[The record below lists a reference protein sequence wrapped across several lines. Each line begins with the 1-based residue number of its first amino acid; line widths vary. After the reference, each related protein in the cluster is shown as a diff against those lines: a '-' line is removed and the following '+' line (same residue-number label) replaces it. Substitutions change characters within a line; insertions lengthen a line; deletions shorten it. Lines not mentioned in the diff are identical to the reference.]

1 MADQILRPIPRRIF
15 ELTPASTESSVPPS
29 PVPESTNPE
38 LLDAK
43 CDTSYTPSKTR
54 SILNL
59 TSSTLLGIYSPT
71 GYDAMSREEASTPWG
86 TGAQT
91 PSHRP
96 SVDDS
101 SPPLPSVSWDTP
113 RPRPNPVYRRG
124 GFRNYYL
131 PLFFRGVLLFIFGM
145 AYGTIITHL
154 HDEQELAPVKVEGF
168 NRHSWSYLVVWGL
181 SGMLMGSLLPW
192 VDFMWDNHFESKP
205 PVQTQDRR
213 RRASSSGSDTND
225 DERSSGRFNNGLG
238 ADWNPVVRS
247 IGAFVGIAFAIV
259 REPRLL
265 ARLSTDDFILEKASL
280 AVYAAALSDT
290 GSCKPCTVVPG

>member
-1 MADQILRPIPRRIF
+1 MPDQILRPIPRRMF

-29 PVPESTNPE
+29 PAPETSNPE
-38 LLDAK
+38 LLEAKSDAL
-43 CDTSYTPSKTR
+43 YTPSKTR

-71 GYDAMSREEASTPWG
+71 GYEANREDASTPWG
-86 TGAQT
+86 TGTQT
-91 PSHRP
+91 PSHRQ

-101 SPPLPSVSWDTP
+101 RAPLPSQGGDA
-113 RPRPNPVYRRG
+113 PNPRADIVYRRG

-131 PLFFRGVLLFIFGM
+131 PLFLRGVLLFVFGM

-168 NRHSWSYLVVWGL
+168 NRRSWSYVGLWGV
-181 SGMLMGSLLPW
+181 SGIAMGSLLPW
-192 VDFMWDNHFESKP
+192 VDSAWETRFESKP
-205 PVQTQDRR
+205 PVQTPDRR
-213 RRASSSGSDTND
+213 RRASSLGPDNHGAD
-225 DERSSGRFNNGLG
+225 RSSGRFNNGLG

-259 REPRLL
+259 RHLRRFKLL
-265 ARLSTDDFILEKASL
+265 CTDHR
-280 AVYAAALSDT
+280 V
-290 GSCKPCTVVPG
+290 